1 MMEIANVYTAQGEP
15 LPGGGEH
22 KTVLKS
28 GDRLRCL
35 YYKVPYRPEK
45 DAMDGVHPHPVEGV
59 IFVIDGEVEVNVAG
73 ESTILKKGDA
83 MLVPVD
89 AVMGTK
95 VLSSMS
101 AETFI
106 VTTLPNTSHES
117 HKTEE

>member
-1 MMEIANVYTAQGEP
+1 M
-15 LPGGGEH
+15 
-22 KTVLKS
+22 LKS